1 MLAMRRS
8 LRAALRVLKNNKTVR
23 NLLADVNNVGE
34 FTDLYEH
41 EKMLADITRVESYR
55 EGIAALIRAGDVVVD
70 LGTGTGLLALFAAQQ
85 GARVYA
91 IDHSPVISLARA
103 IAEHHQLAD
112 RIEFLQVNSRDLK
125 LNEPVDVI
133 LHEQIG
139 DELFDE
145 NMVTNV
151 VDMRDRLL
159 KPDGRIVPGRFG
171 LYMEPVQLTDA
182 GRVPFVWENPVAGV
196 DLSFLRNHPLA
207 ERYRRDDYEHRWV
220 EGADVKQLLA
230 DPQPLVTLDL
240 HQINGM
246 DDLPRTL
253 TATKQVTQDGRM
265 DGVLVYFEAV
275 FNNEK
280 RFDSC
285 PLVDRTP
292 SWGNKLFRT
301 PARELALGDNLEIS
315 VEFGDYTKIG
325 TWEVNVG

>member
-1 MLAMRRS
+1 MRRS

-151 VDMRDRLL
+151 VDLRDRLL

-196 DLSFLRNHPLA
+196 DL
-207 ERYRRDDYEHRWV
+207 
-220 EGADVKQLLA
+220 
-230 DPQPLVTLDL
+230 
-240 HQINGM
+240 
-246 DDLPRTL
+246 
-253 TATKQVTQDGRM
+253 
-265 DGVLVYFEAV
+265 
-275 FNNEK
+275 
-280 RFDSC
+280 
-285 PLVDRTP
+285 
-292 SWGNKLFRT
+292 
-301 PARELALGDNLEIS
+301 
-315 VEFGDYTKIG
+315 
-325 TWEVNVG
+325 